1 MGLLDIIF
9 GSSNKLKD
17 IIGDVQD
24 PGIILEK
31 DIQNVINNI
40 VYDKNIGGRNLEI
53 PQAEDYN
60 SEVIENKKT
69 EDDEYLD
76 SAAELKGLAT
86 NVIVN
91 TYLQTK
97 DDIYKFMTLI
107 LTTFDKALNLYAKK
121 KGIDEKDIVFICK
134 GGNVLKIVANEFLI
148 SLPGAAKKIIWSYYQ
163 EFFTRSDADF
173 GIYINP
179 KISNFQEI
187 HTELT
192 FLAFILQ
199 YMIREQFMEY
209 PSHYFTYARY
219 NDDMKKLVLKDL
231 LDNLN
236 KAKAL
241 NEANSYK
248 DGPNPDYFGGH
259 FINVFHN
266 GIMVGEELDNTT
278 NPPDKFIQFSKP
290 TTPEEIQVANAE
302 LNQTASCST
311 DGVTPICPT
320 NLTSKITETFDWP
333 DSTDHFI
340 TLNHNTALDFCQK
353 SNGDRRKFN
362 LTRTKIN
369 FNAMFVDKDGNQK
382 EDHFGGELIDVSV
395 AHKLNSCINNLWN
408 QGFKKYV
415 LTYNTKGDILKFY
428 AYSVG
433 LLIEDLEEVIYV
445 QRAFP
450 WLDKKYEKR
459 LNRTFYLYFL
469 DMFEKLPTNIDRQD
483 IIKTLQNVLTG
494 IKNDEKNAMKNAK
507 DFLQKCEK
515 LDIHLKT
522 YMKNLIRIIETK
534 EKTDDEKFIK
544 FIEISSKNADVLL
557 QGFQNAQTECKIN
570 RKFDEK
576 QIYTSGDLNSL
587 SVASGGT
594 KKSKYSKKSRKR
606 SSSPNRR
613 RKRSS
618 SPRRKR
624 SSSPRRKRS
633 SSPRRKMSSSPNR
646 HRKRSSSPK
655 RKRSSSP
662 KRNSP
667 KRKRSSSPQK
677 KPKKTITRKP
687 SRKTQ
692 KGKSK

>member
-1 MGLLDIIF
+1 
-9 GSSNKLKD
+9 
-17 IIGDVQD
+17 
-24 PGIILEK
+24 
-31 DIQNVINNI
+31 
-40 VYDKNIGGRNLEI
+40 
-53 PQAEDYN
+53 
-60 SEVIENKKT
+60 
-69 EDDEYLD
+69 
-76 SAAELKGLAT
+76 
-86 NVIVN
+86 
-91 TYLQTK
+91 
-97 DDIYKFMTLI
+97 MTLI
-107 LTTFDKALNLYAKK
+107 LTTFDKALNIYAKR
-121 KGIDEKDIVFICK
+121 KGIDEKDIIFICK

-179 KISNFQEI
+179 KINNFQEI
-187 HTELT
+187 HSEVT

-199 YMIREQFMEY
+199 YMIREQFLAY

-219 NDDMKKLVLKDL
+219 NDDMKKTVLKEL

-236 KAKAL
+236 KAKTL
-241 NEANSYK
+241 TEANAYK

-259 FINVFHN
+259 FINVFHD
-266 GIMVGEELDNTT
+266 GLMVGEELDNTT

-290 TTPEEIQVANAE
+290 NTPEEIQLANTE
-302 LNQTASCST
+302 FNQTASCST
-311 DGVTPICPT
+311 DGATPICPT

-333 DSTDHFI
+333 DSTDHYI

-469 DMFEKLPTNIDRQD
+469 DMFEKLPTNNDRQE
-483 IIKTLQNVLTG
+483 IIKTLQNILSG
-494 IKNDEKNAMKNAK
+494 IKNNEKNALKDTK

-522 YMKNLIRIIETK
+522 FLKNLIRIIETK
-534 EKTDDEKFIK
+534 EKLDDDKFNKFIV
-544 FIEISSKNADVLL
+544 IASKNADVLL
-557 QGFQNAQTECKIN
+557 QGFQNAQSECRIN

-576 QIYTSGDLNSL
+576 QLYTSGDLNSL
-587 SVASGGT
+587 SVASGGN
-594 KKSKYSKKSRKR
+594 KKSKYSKKSRRR
-606 SSSPNRR
+606 SSSPKRSR
-613 RKRSS
+613 KRSRKRSS
-618 SPRRKR
+618 SPQLR
-624 SSSPRRKRS
+624 
-633 SSPRRKMSSSPNR
+633 
-646 HRKRSSSPK
+646 RKRSSSPK
-655 RKRSSSP
+655 R
-662 KRNSP
+662 
-667 KRKRSSSPQK
+667 
-677 KPKKTITRKP
+677 KTITRKP

-692 KGKSK
+692 KRKSK